1 MLQARTSVCICY
13 RFHAYVAVRL
23 FEATPDFDALL
34 HLVDSECVP
43 PTTLSYPVLITG
55 KCSEFTETIS
65 IKMK

>member
-1 MLQARTSVCICY
+1 MYLLYIWFIYLSFSCTCHSI
-13 RFHAYVAVRL
+13 L
-23 FEATPDFDALL
+23 FEPTPDFDALL

-55 KCSEFTETIS
+55 KCSELTETVS